1 MGQISRGMI
10 GILALLAPSLV
21 WAQEQPALNIELNAA
36 ETTGGACKLTFVLS
50 NETGTDIDQAVAETV
65 LFSDQGAVMLLTLFD
80 FGTLPNS
87 RPRVRQFQV
96 PNTACETVG
105 QVLVNGVQNCTVDG
119 AESDVCLNG
128 LTLSSR
134 VDIALEG

>member
-1 MGQISRGMI
+1 MGQISRAMI
-10 GILALLAPSLV
+10 GIFALLAPGLV
-21 WAQEQPALNIELNAA
+21 VAQEQPALNIELNAA

-50 NETGTDIDQAVAETV
+50 NETGADIDQAVAETV

-80 FGTLPNS
+80 FGALPNS

-105 QVLVNGVQNCTVDG
+105 QVLVNGVQNCTVNG